1 MRFDI
6 ISIFPESFTAY
17 FGVSMLKRAQED
29 GLIEIHTHSLRD
41 FTHDK
46 HKTVDDT
53 PYGGGAGM
61 LLKAGPLAE
70 AIEAVRAELGIPA
83 RPAGGKN
90 PSVAKALASL
100 AESRRAGRQESPTP
114 HPRGLEDSLR
124 ARFDGAPARRAGE
137 QAVPSSTSPFQGEGR
152 EGFEQKTRTILFSA
166 KGKLFAQEDARR
178 LAQYERLILVC
189 GRYEGVD
196 ERVAE
201 HFVDEELS
209 IGDYVLTGGELP
221 AMVVV
226 DAVARL
232 LPGVLGNVESA
243 ETESHTSPGVVE
255 YPQYTKPETFR
266 GWRVPEVLISGHHGE
281 IAKWKEEQSKK
292 MSQRR
297 KRMIR

>member
-70 AIEAVRAELGIPA
+70 ALESVNNQQSTINSQRKT
-83 RPAGGKN
+83 KN
-90 PSVAKALASL
+90 KAL
-100 AESRRAGRQESPTP
+100 
-114 HPRGLEDSLR
+114 
-124 ARFDGAPARRAGE
+124 
-137 QAVPSSTSPFQGEGR
+137 
-152 EGFEQKTRTILFSA
+152 KTRTILLSA
-166 KGKLFAQEDARR
+166 KGNTFTQKDARR

-232 LPGVLGNVESA
+232 LPGVLGNSESA